1 MVMLGTY
8 GDPHGSYYARDRLY
22 QSNSNDP
29 RARAARAQTRA
40 AQSRYGRSSTGYS
53 PALENPYARTA
64 SRTTSSSSPLSPDA
78 AEVSAT
84 EPVIDPITGRT
95 LTGAAAAQARQDSAA
110 LERARADMAGQQW
123 VGIEDAGAFIDQGL
137 LPFLG
142 YNAKAGNSAQVYQ
155 LPEYTV
161 DMIGPALQ
169 RMTPEELRQFRLAG
183 VQAGLYEDD
192 DLVPSSYGPTGQDYR
207 VMEMLMSRANY
218 TKAKTWEQA
227 LQEVV
232 DNPGANAPG
241 APGSGIADYTGPM
254 TTRDIIYQRT
264 SIDAGRSILRNTMRE
279 LIGREPTDAEVRS
292 YVSALQRKE
301 QSSPQITEQVSEMVL
316 NAQGQ
321 QTGETNTRKV
331 IQDAPVPQEVLRAS
345 VEEGNAGEKFTF
357 QAQDYFSRLMEV
369 I

>member
-1 MVMLGTY
+1 MVMLGV
-8 GDPHGSYYARDRLY
+8 
-22 QSNSNDP
+22 NNDP
-29 RARAARAQTRA
+29 YGGWYRSGPEYRTRTEQARYVRTP
-40 AQSRYGRSSTGYS
+40 GYS

-64 SRTTSSSSPLSPDA
+64 ATSGPRSPDA
-78 AEVSAT
+78 AEVWAT
-84 EPVIDPITGRT
+84 QPVVDPITGRT
-95 LTGAAAAQARQDSAA
+95 LTGAAAAQQRQTSAA
-110 LERARADMAGQQW
+110 LERARQGMAGQQF
-123 VGIEDAGAFIDQGL
+123 VGIEDAVAFVDQGL

-142 YNAKAGNSAQVYQ
+142 YNAKAGNSAQNYQ

-161 DMIGPALQ
+161 DMVGPALQ
-169 RMTPEELRQFRLAG
+169 RMTPEELAAFRKAG
-183 VQAGLYEDD
+183 VAAGLYDD
-192 DLVPSSYGPTGQDYR
+192 SDLVPSAYGPTGQDYR

-218 TKAKTWEQA
+218 TKAKTWQQA

-241 APGSGIADYTGPM
+241 GAGAAADYTGPM
-254 TTRDIIYQRT
+254 TARDIIYQRT

-279 LIGREPTDAEVRS
+279 LIGREPTEAEVRS
-292 YVSALQRKE
+292 YVSALQRRE

-321 QTGETNTRKV
+321 KTGSTTTQKV
-331 IQDAPVPQEVLRAS
+331 IQDAPLPQEVLRAS
-345 VEEGNAGEKFTF
+345 VEEGNAKEKFTF